1 MMQFETCNELC
12 LRVTCDGQ
20 GTIFSKAGSWIG
32 GQGSYN
38 FEKVLLGPQGNP
50 LQALFGQIGRR
61 LTGENIP
68 LMKTISHGQTVT
80 YYAHQ
85 QRHVTVINLP
95 VGQSIKVESED
106 LLAFN
111 DACRYGLKPIGIGV
125 ISQKGLFTSELTGQY
140 QGAQV
145 AILTSGNPIVLETP
159 CMCDPDAM
167 VAFTGPDP
175 QFKTDLSFKNL
186 IGQASGESYMLNYTQ
201 PNGLVI
207 IQPEERISG
216 LDIGI
221 DNHY

>member
-1 MMQFETCNELC
+1 M
-12 LRVTCDGQ
+12 
-20 GTIFSKAGSWIG
+20 
-32 GQGSYN
+32 
-38 FEKVLLGPQGNP
+38 
-50 LQALFGQIGRR
+50 
-61 LTGENIP
+61 
-68 LMKTISHGQTVT
+68 
-80 YYAHQ
+80 
-85 QRHVTVINLP
+85 
-95 VGQSIKVESED
+95 ESED

-125 ISQKGLFTSELTGQY
+125 ISQKGIFTSELTGQY

-167 VAFTGPDP
+167 VAFTGSDP

-207 IQPEERISG
+207 IQPDERISG